1 MIKLEGIDRLDIS
14 LLIIAIFAGV
24 MLVYEWLSIL
34 YGELYLTILFY
45 VSLLVASLAILII
58 RSKK

>member
-1 MIKLEGIDRLDIS
+1 MIKLEGIDRMDIS
-14 LLIIAIFAGV
+14 LLIIAVFAAI

-34 YGELYLTILFY
+34 YEKIYLPILFY

-58 RSKK
+58 RNKK